1 VHCRGCGQPVNG
13 ASLIVVPSP
22 SYTSEWKLAFCNLDC
37 WELWLEPPEVKVISF
52 GTGLNQYR
60 LDRIAPSRAHFNEE
74 EVRELWERQPYRREG
89 ELLEHPCSVEGCDE
103 PAPPSGIYCPTHR
116 SERAREYQRQLRE
129 RASELGIGVRVLR
142 RQMALERQ

>member
-1 VHCRGCGQPVNG
+1 VNCPGCGQQVNG

-22 SYTSEWKLAFCNLDC
+22 EYAPKWRLAFCNLDC

-60 LDRIAPSRAHFNEE
+60 LDRIAPSRAHLTEE
-74 EVRELWERQPYRREG
+74 EMHRLWENQPHRSQG
-89 ELLEHPCSVEGCDE
+89 EALEHPCSIEGCDE
-103 PAPPSGIYCPTHR
+103 PAPPQGTYCPMHR
-116 SERAREYQRQLRE
+116 SERAREYQRNLRE
-129 RASELGIGVRVLR
+129 RASELGITVRVLR